1 MWTIIGVIVSFL
13 MIFVLVIRKVNI
25 GVSLLLGS
33 VVLGLFSLPLY
44 RLAKAILDASVAVPT
59 LELFAVIVSIAFFNS
74 AYQNTGMSRELTE
87 SLGKMIPSRGML
99 AVIPVIFGILPVSGG
114 ALFSA
119 PLVDVEGSN
128 LGLKKER
135 KAFLNVWFRHIP
147 HLLYPLETAL
157 VIASYLTGVDLAAMI
172 LYQIPVFVAGI
183 AIGYLTGLRGIKKKG
198 QVHVERRYVRSSLVS
213 FLPVLLAV
221 FLAAILGLK
230 VFVAVL
236 AGTVLLFAMVRPN
249 RSGLVSAVKGLSKV
263 APVAFGIMIFRHV
276 VEVSGAL
283 ETVAELVQTY
293 SVWPAISLV
302 FLPMLIGFALGESSP
317 SITVSLSILLVTYE
331 FSPPAACLAYTCMY
345 FGHLI
350 SPSHL
355 CFSVTIE
362 YFQTGILQIY
372 KRLVPATIATLSVGI
387 PAMILLM

>member
-1 MWTIIGVIVSFL
+1 MWAIIGVVATFL

-25 GVSLLLGS
+25 GASLILGS
-33 VVLGLFSLPLY
+33 VILGLLSLPLDQ
-44 RLAKAILDASVAVPT
+44 LAKAILDASVALPT
-59 LELFAVIVSIAFFNS
+59 LELFAVLVSITFFSS
-74 AYQNTGMSRELTE
+74 AYQITGMSQELTE
-87 SLGKMIPSRGML
+87 SLGKLIPSRSMI
-99 AVIPVIFGILPVSGG
+99 AAIPVIFGILPISGG

-119 PLVDVEGSN
+119 PLVDVEGNN
-128 LGLKKER
+128 LGMAKER

-157 VIASYLTGVDLAAMI
+157 VIASYLTGVGLATMI
-172 LYQIPVFVAGI
+172 LYQIPVFVAGMT
-183 AIGYLTGLRGIKKKG
+183 IGYLAGLRGIEKKG
-198 QVHVERRYVRSSLVS
+198 QTHIEWCYLKSFLVS

-221 FLAAILGLK
+221 ILAAILGLK
-230 VFVAVL
+230 IFLAVL
-236 AGTVLLFAMVRPN
+236 AGTMLLFAMARPN
-249 RSGLVSAVKGLSKV
+249 RSGLLSAMKGLSKV
-263 APVAFGIMIFRHV
+263 APVAFGIMIFRHI

-283 ETVAELVQTY
+283 DTVAELVQTN
-293 SVWPAISLV
+293 SVWPPISFI
-302 FLPMLIGFALGESSP
+302 FLPMLVGFALGESSP
-317 SITVSLSILLVTYE
+317 SITLSLSILLVTYE

-372 KRLVPATIATLSVGI
+372 KRLIPATIATLSVGI

>member
-33 VVLGLFSLPLY
+33 MILGFFSLPLHH
-44 RLAKAILDASVAVPT
+44 LAKAVLDASVAVPT
-59 LELFAVIVSIAFFNS
+59 LELFAVLVSITFFNS
-74 AYQNTGMSRELTE
+74 AYQSTGMSRELTE
-87 SLGKMIPSRGML
+87 SLGKMIPSRSMI

-119 PLVDVEGSN
+119 PLVDVEGDN

-157 VIASYLTGVDLAAMI
+157 VIASYLTGVGLATMI
-172 LYQIPVFVAGI
+172 LYQIPVSVTGI
-183 AIGYLTGLRGIKKKG
+183 AIGYLAGLRGIEGK
-198 QVHVERRYVRSSLVS
+198 ERIHTEWRYVKSFLVS
-213 FLPVLLAV
+213 FLPVLVAV
-221 FLAAILGLK
+221 ILTAILGLEIYL
-230 VFVAVL
+230 AVL
-236 AGTVLLFAMVRPN
+236 VGTMLLFAMVRPE
-249 RSGLVSAVKGLSKV
+249 RSGLISAMKGLGKV
-263 APVAFGIMIFRHV
+263 APVAFGIMIFRHI

-283 ETVAELVQTY
+283 DAVAELVQTY
-293 SVWPAISLV
+293 SVWPPISFV
-302 FLPMLIGFALGESSP
+302 FLPMLVGFALGESSP
-317 SITVSLSILLVTYE
+317 SITLSLSILLVTYE

-355 CFSVTIE
+355 CFSVTTE